1 MRFSS
6 PFNLDS
12 DSFWAAPPLIGNW
25 FKSALWNS
33 GKVMESCLYKT
44 GDKRSS
50 VPGSST
56 GPSSVSYIT
65 RDDLPISKTGHEKY
79 NLAYDKLLYEFYEP
93 FLGLYKYNLISF
105 ALWIRS
111 LQSRV
116 LFFLP
121 NQILVSAY
129 CRKSSCSGVRLGQHQ
144 MKQLFDFL
152 WSVSVLLG
160 ISMERW
166 ELTGCALRTCSQEWQ
181 LKHLLNWA
189 SQRKVD
195 YYGE

>member
-1 MRFSS
+1 MRFSG

-12 DSFWAAPPLIGNW
+12 DSFLAAPPLTGNW
-25 FKSALWNS
+25 FESALWNS

-56 GPSSVSYIT
+56 GPSSVSNIT

-116 LFFLP
+116 LPLP
-121 NQILVSAY
+121 PQIRPWSLLTAESLLAVVSGLANI
-129 CRKSSCSGVRLGQHQ
+129 KWSSCSTFCDQYQ
-144 MKQLFDFL
+144 CFL
-152 WSVSVLLG
+152 
-160 ISMERW
+160 
-166 ELTGCALRTCSQEWQ
+166 ALAWRDES
-181 LKHLLNWA
+181 
-189 SQRKVD
+189 
-195 YYGE
+195 